1 MGHTGPDSHSAAVP
15 HGLPTFCLTLPEPRV
30 LASALCS
37 AAVGTVQCDRNPRI
51 QRNGP
56 LLFPVILARLDALAA
71 HGAHTQLSMFSLAF
85 SAEGILASSTAIRA
99 YPRPSSIHVVALA
112 DGVGPESWLE
122 DVSDAEDAA
131 LDAFLSELSDDPP
144 APVRYASL
152 VDRETQQRPI
162 RPRPG
167 TSALTGQRSSRKPP
181 PRQTGRP
188 NGRRRQLAMPV
199 APQSG
204 VPRPVYDAPDGDGI
218 ERSSF
223 GGQLTVLVP
232 TKVMAFIDGS
242 WLYYTLFER
251 GRRCPIV
258 QRYGAGW
265 YHSHHVDWTAITQLI
280 SDHISAELLRMQPYN
295 ERAIEVPKEQ
305 SKPHPHPHRLTTHP
319 SPSTLT
325 PTPTLTRSCACSST
339 PASARTSRSAPSAT

>member
-1 MGHTGPDSHSAAVP
+1 MVSHTTRLVCYAIPRCLGPSHPDTKVA
-15 HGLPTFCLTLPEPRV
+15 PR
-30 LASALCS
+30 
-37 AAVGTVQCDRNPRI
+37 
-51 QRNGP
+51 P
-56 LLFPVILARLDALAA
+56 LVTPSILVIDAL
-71 HGAHTQLSMFSLAF
+71 GALGETSMFSLASF

-305 SKPHPHPHRLTTHP
+305 SHPHPHPHPHPHRLTTHP

>member
-1 MGHTGPDSHSAAVP
+1 M
-15 HGLPTFCLTLPEPRV
+15 LL
-30 LASALCS
+30 
-37 AAVGTVQCDRNPRI
+37 PRI
-51 QRNGP
+51 
-56 LLFPVILARLDALAA
+56 LVIDAL
-71 HGAHTQLSMFSLAF
+71 GALGETSMFSLASF
-85 SAEGILASSTAIRA
+85 SAEGILAPSTAIRA

-305 SKPHPHPHRLTTHP
+305 SHPHPHPHRLTTHP

-339 PASARTSRSAPSAT
+339 RASARTSRSAPSAT

>member
-1 MGHTGPDSHSAAVP
+1 
-15 HGLPTFCLTLPEPRV
+15 
-30 LASALCS
+30 
-37 AAVGTVQCDRNPRI
+37 
-51 QRNGP
+51 
-56 LLFPVILARLDALAA
+56 
-71 HGAHTQLSMFSLAF
+71 MFSLAF
-85 SAEGILASSTAIRA
+85 SAEGLLAPSPGLRA
-99 YPRPSSIHVVALA
+99 YPRPSGLRVVALA

-131 LDAFLSELSDDPP
+131 LDVFLSELSDDPP

-152 VDRETQQRPI
+152 VDGDFREKPRRS
-162 RPRPG
+162 RPR
-167 TSALTGQRSSRKPP
+167 TSADRSSRSSRKPP
-181 PRQTGRP
+181 PRQIGRP
-188 NGRRRQLAMPV
+188 SGRRRQLAV
-199 APQSG
+199 TDAPQSG

-280 SDHISAELLRMQPYN
+280 SDHISAELLRMQPSS
-295 ERAIEVPKEQ
+295 ERAIEVVQRANPNPNPNANPLPNPNPNP
-305 SKPHPHPHRLTTHP
+305 SSNPNPNPNSNPNPNPNSNP
-319 SPSTLT
+319 SPNPGS
-325 PTPTLTRSCACSST
+325 
-339 PASARTSRSAPSAT
+339 PARGG

>member
-1 MGHTGPDSHSAAVP
+1 MRVSFLSIYPASRP
-15 HGLPTFCLTLPEPRV
+15 LQFWRPR
-30 LASALCS
+30 A
-37 AAVGTVQCDRNPRI
+37 T
-51 QRNGP
+51 
-56 LLFPVILARLDALAA
+56 
-71 HGAHTQLSMFSLAF
+71 MFSLAF
-85 SAEGILASSTAIRA
+85 SAEGILASSIGLRA

-122 DVSDAEDAA
+122 DVSDADDAA

-152 VDRETQQRPI
+152 VDREAQERPI

-167 TSALTGQRSSRKPP
+167 TSADRLSRSSRKPP
-181 PRQTGRP
+181 PRQKGMP

-295 ERAIEVPKEQ
+295 ERAIEVVRVLVYSSFREDQQIGTEREKMFRALQELNYEVHLGSFTGGQ
-305 SKPHPHPHRLTTHP
+305 EKCVDISLAVDMLHYA
-319 SPSTLT
+319 TL
-325 PTPTLTRSCACSST
+325 PQGVG
-339 PASARTSRSAPSAT
+339 

>member
-1 MGHTGPDSHSAAVP
+1 
-15 HGLPTFCLTLPEPRV
+15 
-30 LASALCS
+30 
-37 AAVGTVQCDRNPRI
+37 
-51 QRNGP
+51 
-56 LLFPVILARLDALAA
+56 
-71 HGAHTQLSMFSLAF
+71 
-85 SAEGILASSTAIRA
+85 
-99 YPRPSSIHVVALA
+99 
-112 DGVGPESWLE
+112 
-122 DVSDAEDAA
+122 
-131 LDAFLSELSDDPP
+131 
-144 APVRYASL
+144 
-152 VDRETQQRPI
+152 
-162 RPRPG
+162 
-167 TSALTGQRSSRKPP
+167 
-181 PRQTGRP
+181 
-188 NGRRRQLAMPV
+188 MPV

-295 ERAIEVPKEQ
+295 ERAIEVPEEQ
-305 SKPHPHPHRLTTHP
+305 SKPHPHRLTLTGSPLTLRPPP
-319 SPSTLT
+319 SPQ
-325 PTPTLTRSCACSST
+325 PQP
-339 PASARTSRSAPSAT
+339 